1 MVILRLFAETL
12 KRLTNSNGYLH
23 IGDIGKITIILE
35 LQRRGRL
42 DIAGIVH

>member
-1 MVILRLFAETL
+1 MMILRLFAETL

-23 IGDIGKITIILE
+23 IGDITIILE